1 MEKCYGCVKQSLVN
15 VGIGSLTS
23 GVVVL
28 MLRDPFPF
36 MNLRDHLRQ
45 ILPEI
50 LPTNAAEAI
59 KGTELIRLVRYRLG
73 DEYSDATLR
82 YHFSI
87 LSYDPTSPIAK
98 VDQGQGYY
106 LRTPRK
112 AAASLAARTGL
123 FEQDDHGYDALRQ
136 RYLRLVAIYERIC
149 LLRGTFPFVLNGR
162 HGSPLRVDGDW
173 DLPDMICADWEVEAS
188 SDEQPR
194 FDETMINLRR
204 HLGASEVGLCGV
216 CLKMTLNHE
225 TATPEFFQ
233 ALSAT
238 RWATQSELII
248 AEDITDAALVDALR
262 SLGHQFGVG
271 IMTLGVD
278 LNRLDDL
285 PDAESISHMSLGE
298 FEAVQTH
305 LRPQR
310 ISLAPQKQSLDWP
323 ALSSLRKKHIVVGE
337 LVKWLSECLDRRVP
351 IR

>member
-1 MEKCYGCVKQSLVN
+1 
-15 VGIGSLTS
+15 
-23 GVVVL
+23 
-28 MLRDPFPF
+28 MLHDPPTRF

-123 FEQDDHGYDALRQ
+123 FDTEDHGYDALRQ
-136 RYLRLVAIYERIC
+136 RFLRVVAIYERLS
-149 LLRGTFPFVLNGR
+149 LLRGVFPFVLNGR

-173 DLPDMICADWEVEAS
+173 DLPDLICADWEVEAA

-194 FDETMINLRR
+194 FDEMMINLRR
-204 HLGASEVGLCGV
+204 HLGAPEVGLCGV
-216 CLKMTLNHE
+216 CIKMSLNHE
-225 TATPEFFQ
+225 TSTPEFFQ

-238 RWATQSELII
+238 RWATQSELVI

-262 SLGHQFGVG
+262 ALGHQFSVG
-271 IMTLGVD
+271 ITTLGVD
-278 LNRLDDL
+278 LNKLDDL
-285 PDAESISHMSLGE
+285 PDADAIHSMSLAE
-298 FEAVQTH
+298 FEAVQSH

-310 ISLAPQKQSLDWP
+310 ISLSPQKDSLDW
-323 ALSSLRKKHIVVGE
+323 ATLSGLRKKHIVVGE
-337 LVKWLSECLDRRVP
+337 LVKWLADCLDRRLPV
-351 IR
+351 R